1 MKQTKF
7 TTWTVL
13 ILTTMTLLTVSLR
26 AQQPTRQDTLVELM
40 RRIDILTEEI
50 EKTKLGEVAGPN
62 YERRYG
68 MGPAA
73 SRVYHLAKT
82 GVSLAGYGE
91 VVYENFSSEKDDGSD
106 SGKADKID
114 FLRHVTY
121 FGYRFN
127 DRFLFN
133 SEIELEHAKT
143 GEGSSGEVS
152 VEFAYIEAMLSKAV
166 NFRAGMVL
174 TPVGIINELHEPPI
188 FPGTL
193 RPEVE
198 RRIVPS
204 TWRANGLG
212 LVGEAA
218 TGLNY
223 KIYVTESLRAAA
235 FSSDGVR
242 SGRQNGAKAVA
253 ENLAVSGRL
262 GYSGIPGL
270 DIAGSFFLGN
280 TGQDLVDSAGNDIDA
295 FYTLWSVHAI
305 FARRGL
311 ELRGLFAQ
319 STIDDVTKLND
330 ALGLTGSSSIG
341 EKQSGY
347 YLTAAYDVMP
357 LLVRGTTHYLA
368 PYIQY
373 EQLDTQDNVPSA
385 FSKNPA
391 RKRQNFY
398 LGLTYKPIPNI
409 AFKIDYVNRDDDADS
424 AVDQFNLA
432 MNYLF

>member
-1 MKQTKF
+1 M
-7 TTWTVL
+7 TTWSS
-13 ILTTMTLLTVSLR
+13 MPSKSR
-26 AQQPTRQDTLVELM
+26 A
-40 RRIDILTEEI
+40 
-50 EKTKLGEVAGPN
+50 
-62 YERRYG
+62 
-68 MGPAA
+68 
-73 SRVYHLAKT
+73 
-82 GVSLAGYGE
+82 
-91 VVYENFSSEKDDGSD
+91 
-106 SGKADKID
+106 
-114 FLRHVTY
+114 
-121 FGYRFN
+121 
-127 DRFLFN
+127 
-133 SEIELEHAKT
+133 
-143 GEGSSGEVS
+143 
-152 VEFAYIEAMLSKAV
+152 
-166 NFRAGMVL
+166 
-174 TPVGIINELHEPPI
+174 PPI